1 MESEMERSL
10 DALPERVNTIERK
23 LDGLSAS
30 VDKRFD
36 EVSEQFAE
44 QRQYT
49 EFVFQRLQDEMRAGF
64 GRVDRRL
71 DQLDGKVDLII
82 TILRPPQ

>member
-1 MESEMERSL
+1 MERGL
-10 DALPERVNTIERK
+10 DALPERVDTIERK
-23 LDGLSAS
+23 LDSLSTA
-30 VDKRFD
+30 VDQRFA

-49 EFVFQRLQDEMRAGF
+49 EFAFQRLQDEMRAGF
-64 GRVDRRL
+64 AFVGRRL

-82 TILRPPQ
+82 TILRPPR